1 MGGLCGI
8 GGIVGSLVAGA
19 LARRLGDAR
28 LLWISTMVT
37 TPMLLLVPL
46 VPLGRGGGWLT
57 LPVIGVVGA
66 NAAIAAFNVCVRAAL
81 QRNVPP
87 ALLGRVTASIRV
99 FSRGA
104 LPVGALVGGA
114 IASAASPRIALFAM
128 LACFVAVPVLLWRS
142 PISRS
147 RTLANL
153 ANPVT
158 STAPAMV

>member
-1 MGGLCGI
+1 
-8 GGIVGSLVAGA
+8 
-19 LARRLGDAR
+19 
-28 LLWISTMVT
+28 
-37 TPMLLLVPL
+37 MLLL

-57 LPVIGVVGA
+57 LPVIGVIGA

-114 IASAASPRIALFAM
+114 IASAASPRIALVAM

-142 PISRS
+142 PISRA
-147 RTLANL
+147 RTLTDL
-153 ANPVT
+153 ATPDA
-158 STAPAMV
+158 SAAPATA